1 MKIKRVEHI
10 AVAVKNIRQSIEM
23 MRDTFGLEMEYQEQI
38 GSIKLAMLPV
48 GQTYIELLE
57 GEDGGDSV
65 RQWIKDKGEG
75 LFHICFEV
83 EDIEDAIAELKAKK
97 VKLQSETWRN
107 GHGGSKI
114 VFLDPAGTGNMLIE
128 LAELPAGH
136 GATDHAAH

>member
-10 AVAVKNIRQSIEM
+10 AVAVNNIRQSIDM
-23 MRDTFGLEMEYQEQI
+23 MRNTLGLEMEYEEQI
-38 GSIKLAMLPV
+38 GSIRLAMLPV

-57 GEDGGDSV
+57 GAEPTDSV
-65 RQWIKDKGEG
+65 QTWIKEKGEG

-83 EDIEDAIAELKAKK
+83 ENIESAIAELKSKK

-114 VFLDPAGTGNMLIE
+114 IFLDPAATGNMLIE
-128 LAELPAGH
+128 LAELPAEH
-136 GATDHAAH
+136 

>member
-10 AVAVKNIRQSIEM
+10 AIAVDSMKQSLEL
-23 MRDTFGLEMEYQEQI
+23 MRDTFGLELEYEEQI
-38 GSIKLAMLPV
+38 GQTKLAMLPV

-57 GEDGGDSV
+57 GQGPESGV
-65 RQWIKDKGEG
+65 TKWIEQKGTG

-83 EDIEDAIAELKAKK
+83 EDIEGAIAELKAKN
-97 VKLQSETWRN
+97 VKLHSETWKT

-114 VFLDPAGTGNMLIE
+114 VFLDPSCTGNVVIE

-136 GATDHAAH
+136 

>member
-10 AVAVKNIRQSIEM
+10 AIAVDSIQQSLGL
-23 MRDTFGLEMEYQEQI
+23 MRDTFGLELEYEEQI
-38 GSIKLAMLPV
+38 GQTRLAMLPV

-57 GEDGGDSV
+57 GQGPESGVTD
-65 RQWIKDKGEG
+65 WINRKGTG

-83 EDIEDAIAELKAKK
+83 EDIEEAIAELKAKQ
-97 VKLQSETWRN
+97 VKLQSETWRI

-114 VFLDPAGTGNMLIE
+114 IFLDPASTGNTVIE

-136 GATDHAAH
+136 

>member
-1 MKIKRVEHI
+1 
-10 AVAVKNIRQSIEM
+10 
-23 MRDTFGLEMEYQEQI
+23 
-38 GSIKLAMLPV
+38 V

-83 EDIEDAIAELKAKK
+83 EDIEGAIAELKAKK

-128 LAELPAGH
+128 LAELPADHATTGH
-136 GATDHAAH
+136 AATDHAAH

>member
-10 AVAVKNIRQSIEM
+10 AVAVNNLRQSIDM
-23 MRDTFGLEMEYQEQI
+23 MRDTFGLEMEYEEQI

-57 GEDGGDSV
+57 GADSGDSI
-65 RQWIKDKGEG
+65 QTWIKEKGEG

-83 EDIEDAIAELKAKK
+83 DDIEGAIAELKAKN
-97 VKLQSETWRN
+97 VKLQSDTWRN
-107 GHGGSKI
+107 GHAGSKI
-114 VFLDPAGTGNMLIE
+114 VFLDPAATGNMLIE

-136 GATDHAAH
+136 